1 MDGDAPR
8 LAVRFDEQHRFLAEH
23 EHGGV
28 AEKVRGDDRR
38 AGRDR
43 MGAVDDGRRYRRGCR
58 SLQQSAQRTV
68 NIKRCSSQSPAGFFP
83 PADCGR

>member
-1 MDGDAPR
+1 MHGDAPR
-8 LAVRFDEQHRFLAEH
+8 LAVRFDEQQRFVAEH

-43 MGAVDDGRRYRRGCR
+43 TGAVDDGNRIG
-58 SLQQSAQRTV
+58 
-68 NIKRCSSQSPAGFFP
+68 AGVRHP
-83 PADCGR
+83 NGT